1 MYRLRLLNQHGEFL
15 ETRTFEKL
23 EEVYAWVAGWHPET
37 KLKDPILDG
46 VPLSPQFCR
55 AMSKPQM

>member
-1 MYRLRLLNQHGEFL
+1 MYKYELLLLNQYGEPVGVRLFAS
-15 ETRTFEKL
+15 L

-55 AMSKPQM
+55 AILA